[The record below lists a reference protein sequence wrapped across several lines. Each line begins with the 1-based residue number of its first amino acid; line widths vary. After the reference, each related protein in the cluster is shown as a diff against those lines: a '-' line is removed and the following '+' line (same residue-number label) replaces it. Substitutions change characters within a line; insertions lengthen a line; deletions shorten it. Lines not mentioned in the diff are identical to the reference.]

1 MYAECQ
7 AFRALQ
13 QWDVESRHP
22 AERPQRA
29 ERRIAGRFESLRRG
43 TEGGGRDERVVT
55 LLEQLGE
62 ARGEL
67 RHPAEGAEI
76 VEGAHV
82 APVLDPGAQRARE
95 LVPARLVFP
104 AQVDR
109 NLAAAD
115 GALPLEDFV
124 QRRDELDFLHGGGE
138 L

>member
-13 QWDVESRHP
+13 HWDVESRHP

-76 VEGAHV
+76 VERAHV
-82 APVLDPGAQRARE
+82 AAGLDPDTQRTQTS
-95 LVPARLVFP
+95 VPAP
-104 AQVDR
+104 
-109 NLAAAD
+109 
-115 GALPLEDFV
+115 
-124 QRRDELDFLHGGGE
+124 
-138 L
+138 